1 MVYWIEIYCST
12 PVNIPPL
19 WRAQLALAQSTVCI
33 QYYTDEPCRLSG
45 FPGRKLSLVWI
56 EPRLILWRCWGGGRM
71 CRVVYLGVSSALEV
85 FGVAV
90 KIWRPAYGSRLGV
103 MSGC

>member
-33 QYYTDEPCRLSG
+33 QYYITNLPVSTKVICSG
-45 FPGRKLSLVWI
+45 AEDCDIKVGLIIVILLLLV
-56 EPRLILWRCWGGGRM
+56 
-71 CRVVYLGVSSALEV
+71 
-85 FGVAV
+85 
-90 KIWRPAYGSRLGV
+90 
-103 MSGC
+103 